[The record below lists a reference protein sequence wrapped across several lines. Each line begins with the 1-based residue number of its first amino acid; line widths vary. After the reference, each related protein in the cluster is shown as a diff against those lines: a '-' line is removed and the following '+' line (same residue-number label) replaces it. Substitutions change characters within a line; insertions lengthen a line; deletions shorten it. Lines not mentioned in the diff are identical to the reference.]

1 MTYAIGAA
9 ARLAFKKES
18 AYGTSP
24 GGTDWLQMPFIP
36 PLRFGADQALI
47 DSNVIGI
54 GPTRDPSDPFYD
66 AINVPI
72 NFAVPLDKTEIGRWL
87 QLLCGAPATSG
98 SSNYTHV
105 FKSGGLTLPSAS
117 LELGHPGLATP
128 QYFLATGVRAD
139 TLEINCQPTGQ
150 AQAALTFIAQG
161 CARSGTTVDASL
173 TAPAAYEQFNNFQ
186 ASISRG
192 GSALAA
198 ITQATLRF
206 GNGLEAL
213 RTIRGDQKI
222 DEALPGGVTVGGTL
236 TARFGDDALV
246 LEADAEGASSIALK
260 ITWTISATKLLEISL
275 PRVFLPQ
282 KLKEV
287 GGRAGVDVNYEFRA
301 AYDATA
307 GAAFVATLKN
317 QTASY

>member
-18 AYGTSP
+18 AYGTNP
-24 GGTDWLQMPFIP
+24 GGTDWLQLPFIP

-66 AINVPI
+66 GINVPI
-72 NFAVPLDKTEIGRWL
+72 NFAVPLDKTELGRWL
-87 QLLCGAPATSG
+87 QLMCGAPATSG

-117 LELGHPGLATP
+117 LELGHPGLSTP

-139 TLEINCQPTGQ
+139 TLEINVQPTGQ
-150 AQAALTFIAQG
+150 AQAAVTFIAQG

-173 TAPAAYEQFNNFQ
+173 TAPASYEQFNNFQ
-186 ASISRG
+186 AALTRN
-192 GSALAA
+192 GSALASV
-198 ITQATLRF
+198 TQMTLRV

-222 DEALPGGVTVGGTL
+222 DEAIPGGVTVGGTL
-236 TARFGDDALV
+236 TARFGDPALT
-246 LEADAEGASSIALK
+246 LESDAEGTTPLDLTV
-260 ITWTISATKLLEISL
+260 TWTISGTKSLELKI
-275 PRVFLPQ
+275 PRAFLPQ

-287 GGRAGVDVNYEFRA
+287 SGRAGVDVNYEFRG
-301 AYDATA
+301 AYDASA